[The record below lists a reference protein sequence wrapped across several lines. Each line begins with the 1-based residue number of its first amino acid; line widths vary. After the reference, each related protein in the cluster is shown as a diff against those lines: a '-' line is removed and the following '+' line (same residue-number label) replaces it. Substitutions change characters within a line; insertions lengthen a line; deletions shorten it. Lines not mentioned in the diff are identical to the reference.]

1 MDVACRPAVGPNPN
15 TVKFAESRSPAYRC
29 VYYNRNFCTGYDM
42 TIPDAPVFSLDRL
55 HGLQKVI
62 PDETIRQIARD
73 CGFSSEARGPL
84 PAHVTLWLM
93 VAVALFSNLSIR
105 QVYVHSR
112 RFLTYRRTPTRS
124 AFCQA
129 RRRLGIDAIER
140 LFRAI
145 VRPLARPKRCPSA
158 FFAGLRWVGIDGT
171 TMDIY
176 DSLANE
182 TAFGRPGSDRGPG
195 AFPQLRK
202 VSLVEL
208 GTHAELAF
216 VVQGCN
222 QHGGERAALP
232 ELLSQLPEDS
242 LLTMDQG
249 FFSHDLV
256 RQLLGAGRQ
265 FLLRV
270 PAAVI
275 WPVLEVLSDGSF
287 ISESYANESD
297 RLAGRGGM
305 RVRVI
310 RYTLNDPNRVG
321 FGKTHVLVTTLLDAE
336 AVPAVE
342 SIVGYHERWEHEL
355 VFDERKTHL
364 DPRRAQKP
372 AQLRSQTPDGVR
384 QELVAVS
391 LGHYVVR
398 AMMSEAAAIAGI
410 DPDRLSFAGC
420 VSVLVARLPE
430 CIPTAQGVRD
440 WWTSLLTEMGCERTE
455 PRRDRVNP
463 RVIKRKMSNRPKKH
477 PHHRRKGRLAKT
489 FAETIVMA
497 T

>member
-1 MDVACRPAVGPNPN
+1 
-15 TVKFAESRSPAYRC
+15 
-29 VYYNRNFCTGYDM
+29 M

-62 PDETIRQIARD
+62 PDETVRQVAMD
-73 CGFSSEARGPL
+73 CGFDPDARGPL

-112 RFLTYRRTPTRS
+112 RFLSNHCTPTRS

-129 RRRLGIDAIER
+129 RKRLGIDAVRR
-140 LFRAI
+140 LFRAV
-145 VRPLARPKRCPSA
+145 VRPLACPQRCPSA

-171 TMDIY
+171 TMDLY
-176 DSLANE
+176 DSPANE
-182 TAFGRPGSDRGPG
+182 AEFGRPGCDRGPG

-222 QHGGERAALP
+222 QQGGERAALP
-232 ELLSQLPEDS
+232 ELLAQLPEDS

-256 RQLLGAGRQ
+256 RRLLGAGRQ

-270 PAAVI
+270 PETVI
-275 WPVLEVLSDGSF
+275 WPVLELLSDGSF
-287 ISESYANESD
+287 LSESYASESD
-297 RLAGRGGM
+297 RRAGRGGM

-310 RYTLNDPNRVG
+310 RYTLNDPKRVG
-321 FGKTHVLVTTLLDAE
+321 FEKTHVLVTSLLDAE
-336 AVPAVE
+336 AVPAVKLV
-342 SIVGYHERWEHEL
+342 VGYHERWEHEL
-355 VFDERKTHL
+355 VFDEQKTHL

-372 AQLRSQTPDGVR
+372 AHLRSQTPDGVR
-384 QELVAVS
+384 QELVALS
-391 LGHYVVR
+391 LGHYAVR
-398 AMMSEAAAIAGI
+398 AMMSEAAAVAGI

-420 VSVLVARLPE
+420 VSILVARLPE
-430 CIPTAQGVRD
+430 CVPTAQGVRD
-440 WWTSLLTEMGCERTE
+440 WWTSLLAEMGCERTE

-477 PHHRRKGRLAKT
+477 PHHRRKGRLTKT
-489 FAETIVMA
+489 FAETIVIA